1 MAVKKIKLRPTL
13 YNRGQAA
20 TERGRY
26 INMSN
31 ALARAGHGLT
41 LAEKRIVAMAALKLD
56 NRAAPPDPESKIVVV
71 SSFSAA
77 EYSETFDVDPVTAYL
92 QLKAAVNQLFQR
104 SITFYE
110 PAYKRNGDE
119 APPENHKCRWVGE
132 VVYRE
137 GHVDVHW
144 WPKVVPHLI
153 GLKRQF
159 TKYQLT
165 QASALRSGYSW
176 RLLELLMRFQ
186 STGWAEYTVD
196 DFCISMD
203 ATEKQRA
210 DFNNIRRRIIEPAVK
225 ELQEKDNWVIEWKPI
240 KRGRRVHALRF
251 VFARNKQA
259 QLNFPNGG
267 EPC

>member
-1 MAVKKIKLRPTL
+1 MAVKKEKLRPTL
-13 YNRGQAA
+13 YNRGQSAA
-20 TERGRY
+20 EGGRY

-41 LAEKRIVAMAALKLD
+41 LAEKRIVALAAMKLD
-56 NRAAPPDPESKIVVV
+56 NRATPKAELV
-71 SSFSAA
+71 SSFSAV
-77 EYSETFDVDPVTAYL
+77 EYSETFDVDTVTAYL
-92 QLKAAVNQLFQR
+92 QLKAAATQLYKR
-104 SITFYE
+104 SITFYT

-119 APPENHKCRWVGE
+119 DTPWTSHMRWVGR
-132 VVYRE
+132 VHYHE
-137 GHVDVHW
+137 GEGRVDVHW
-144 WPKVVPHLI
+144 WHEVVPHLV
-153 GLKRQF
+153 GLKSQF

-186 STGWAEYTVD
+186 SSGWAEYKIE
-196 DFCISMD
+196 DFCVSMD
-203 ATEKQRA
+203 VTEKQKA
-210 DFNNIRRRIIEPAVK
+210 NFNNIRRRIIEPAVK
-225 ELQEKDNWVIEWKPI
+225 ELQEKDGWVIEWKPI